1 VADLL
6 GPVAPDAALA
16 LICMAFATWLC
27 RAGGVWLMTH
37 VPITPRVRR
46 GLSALPGSI
55 MIATVLP
62 IAVKSGPAAIA
73 ALVAA
78 ILAMLKWRKE
88 VIALGAGLLTV
99 SLLRAAGF

>member
-1 VADLL
+1 MAEIF

-16 LICMAFATWLC
+16 LICMALATWLC

-62 IAVKSGPAAIA
+62 IAMKSGPAAIA

-78 ILAMLKWRKE
+78 VLVMLKWRKE
-88 VIALGAGLLTV
+88 VLALGAGLATV
-99 SLLRAAGF
+99 SVLRAWGL